1 MKVMRFSMIPLSP
14 GAIADCCRCCLPK
27 RKDGRRPISVA
38 GETRQGAVVGIAVQR
53 RISARTDSVR
63 GAQQG
68 TREAVLTSWVAC
80 LRVPRRGR
88 VGQDTSCA
96 LPGLLLHKCGRR
108 RIGPRVRRVWWRRL
122 PAVDR
127 RLATARSGMDPVPL
141 LRDTLPIRLGPT
153 RLGRRP
159 LPVFISRAF
168 ADTWSGSCPV
178 HETLADVVYRVL
190 GEQGACSLAAMRRRF
205 AEHMLGDPVAV
216 QAQRHAEL
224 DHDHRTGGIGWH
236 WIGCKLQGWRYG
248 PQEEVG
254 EIVKEVGDNVEVDTG
269 FVV

>member
-1 MKVMRFSMIPLSP
+1 MRFSMTPLSP
-14 GAIADCCRCCLPK
+14 GAIADCCRCCLPS
-27 RKDGRRPISVA
+27 RKGGRRPISVA
-38 GETRQGAVVGIAVQR
+38 DAPMHSPVMGIAAQR
-53 RISARTDSVR
+53 RIAART
-63 GAQQG
+63 
-68 TREAVLTSWVAC
+68 E
-80 LRVPRRGR
+80 
-88 VGQDTSCA
+88 
-96 LPGLLLHKCGRR
+96 
-108 RIGPRVRRVWWRRL
+108 
-122 PAVDR
+122 DR

-141 LRDTLPIRLGPT
+141 LRDTLLIRLGQT

-190 GEQGACSLAAMRRRF
+190 GDQGACSLAAMRRRF

-216 QAQRHAEL
+216 QAQRHGEL

-236 WIGCKLQGWRYG
+236 WIGGKLQGWRYG
-248 PQEEVG
+248 PQKEVG